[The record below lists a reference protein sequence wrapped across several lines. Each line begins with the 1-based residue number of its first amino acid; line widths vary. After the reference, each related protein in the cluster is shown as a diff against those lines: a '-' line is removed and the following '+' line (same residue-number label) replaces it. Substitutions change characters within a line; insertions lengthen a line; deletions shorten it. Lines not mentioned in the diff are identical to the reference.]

1 MKNPFYVV
9 ETFHA
14 NSGWDMPEWH
24 EEYTTKTLKRALA
37 YKANLL
43 AMRESDYG
51 GKMIRTWRAKKCE
64 LLNTARRLLA
74 KLLDF

>member
-14 NSGWDMPEWH
+14 KSGWDMPEWH
-24 EEYTTKTLKRALA
+24 EEHTLKTLKRALD
-37 YKANLL
+37 YKATLL

-51 GKMIRTWRAKKCE
+51 GKMIRTWRAKEVRVVEHSK
-64 LLNTARRLLA
+64 
-74 KLLDF
+74 KVVG